1 MSTIAYQYGLLDP
14 LDWAQDCHE
23 HLWLQNKLWNTL
35 VEIERAHREKYRAIV
50 GSNVEVAQVQVQIDA
65 IKARQLELRE
75 QRKLMR
81 KQARAKA
88 ATPGIDEELRE
99 LSRHIQPLIEAVKP
113 LRKTAKEGLR
123 EQIKALDSE
132 RFNAVKVA
140 RNASGLWWGNY
151 NAVCASYEA
160 ARSKAMRD
168 NAELKFHGFRGE
180 GRFTSQLIGGASVEQ
195 ICAGHSQVHIDLRD
209 QPVPDRH
216 GQLRPGKHRPRL
228 AITVYTDDS
237 GEQKRRRLLT
247 FPIIYDRPLPLDC
260 RIQQVVVTR
269 RKLGT
274 RYRYAVVFTCRIPDA
289 PLRVSASAKRCG
301 INLGFR
307 QHADGLRVAT
317 IADAEGVRAV
327 CLSPQWVASMDDVEA
342 IQQRRDGM
350 LNEISAVMKAQWPSR
365 PAELPEEI
373 ATRLQNLVNAPK
385 FGAAK
390 LAALVLRWRE
400 HEVWT
405 QMRERLE
412 TWRKQDKH
420 WLEIQDNQRDKLWM
434 HRREV
439 YRLLA
444 RSLAQEY
451 GEIRIGKVQLKQLA
465 RLEHA
470 DGADNELHQRARRN
484 RGRASLYSLQSEIA
498 QQAAKSGAAVVSIDP
513 PYSSIC
519 HRCAG
524 SCVVGA
530 DLMHVCEHCSAVWD
544 QDENAA
550 LNIFAAARERSSGA
564 LTTGQRSQDAAS
576 VG

>member
-1 MSTIAYQYGLLDP
+1 MTTIAYQYGLLDP
-14 LDWAQDCHE
+14 LNWDQDCHQ
-23 HLWLQNKLWNTL
+23 HLWLQNKLWNSL
-35 VEIERAHREKYRAIV
+35 VEIERAHRERYRAIV
-50 GSNVEVAQVQVQIDA
+50 GADDSVAQVQQQIDA
-65 IKARQLELRE
+65 IKLRQTQLRE
-75 QRKLMR
+75 QRKLAR
-81 KQARAKA
+81 KAARANVDSA
-88 ATPGIDEELRE
+88 GIDAELRE
-99 LSRHIQPLIEAVKP
+99 LSRQIQPLVEQVKP
-113 LRKTAKEGLR
+113 LRKAAKEGVR
-123 EQIKALDSE
+123 EQIRALDSE

-151 NAVCASYEA
+151 NAVCASYET
-160 ARSKAMRD
+160 ARSKAMRE

-180 GRFTSQLIGGASVEQ
+180 GRFTAQLIGGASVEQ
-195 ICAGHSQVHIDLRD
+195 ICDGHTQVHIDLSE

-216 GQLRPGKHRPRL
+216 GQPRPGKHRPRL
-228 AITVYTDDS
+228 SITVYTDDS

-247 FPIIYDRPLPLDC
+247 FPIIYDRPLPYDC

-274 RYRYAVVFTCRIPDA
+274 RYRYAVVFTCRIPDE

-307 QHADGLRVAT
+307 QHPDGLRVAT
-317 IADAEGVRAV
+317 IADADGVRAV
-327 CLSPQWVASMDDVEA
+327 CLPPAWVASMDAVEA
-342 IQQRRDGM
+342 IQQRRDHD
-350 LNEISAVMKAQWPSR
+350 LNQIAAVLKAQWPNR

-385 FGAAK
+385 FGSAK

-400 HEVWT
+400 HPCWVEL
-405 QMRERLE
+405 RERLE
-412 TWRKQDKH
+412 AWRKVDKH

-444 RSLAQEY
+444 RQLAQTY
-451 GEIRIGKVQLKQLA
+451 GEIRVGKVQLKQLA
-465 RLEHA
+465 KLEHA
-470 DGADNELHQRARRN
+470 DGTENELHQRARRN
-484 RGRASLYSLQSEIA
+484 RGRASLYLLQSEIA
-498 QQAAKSGAAVVSIDP
+498 QQAAKSGAVVASIEP

-519 HRCAG
+519 HRCSG
-524 SCVVGA
+524 SCAVTA

-550 LNIFAAARERSSGA
+550 LNIFAAHRERCSAAGS
-564 LTTGQRSQDAAS
+564 TGERSQDAAPM
-576 VG
+576 G